1 MNGTLRLA
9 TSEDLLLY
17 LPQGYISVATLLRPP
32 DAGVDPPATTVP
44 VDGHGDE
51 ELLLDALARQVD
63 AQLRGIEVDPGCVA
77 TAGIQVASR
86 AFVPEQFQCVL
97 RALRDIKQIFEARR
111 NATCELDVILF
122 LHNLWEQSRQDKN
135 ARRTARDSVRALITA
150 LSEHDGITPR
160 LWLLDGQ
167 AWDGAM
173 YTIEDLGP
181 VVKQFDPL
189 QLPASLLA
197 HPAMTSL
204 YSFGARSVWFPRDQV
219 LGYLGTRFE
228 VKVFDH
234 EKWIDAATLPYA
246 TVAHECADF
255 IQADLTPI
263 VTEMDFDATSGQRII
278 PEMRCPA
285 LNADRPVPGT
295 VDEMR
300 KVVDDLERSQ
310 LDGIQVRLVE
320 NRKTAL
326 EKLKSAL
333 RSRVDRQLDER
344 EERAAMSVVFLELL
358 RTSSSSSAEG
368 DQIETGRPRTLRQAF
383 AEAFAFFD
391 RVAGYDSS
399 LRDHTSRLQQRLDEQ
414 RRNVRI
420 IRAEMGVAQK
430 RLDGGE
436 DGAAAEL
443 AKLAAQIEACE
454 AEVEATTAEL
464 ETAKG
469 DVKNQD
475 WELIRGREEMGDRL
489 AAEVQE
495 EVAAAGAEVDKRAA
509 ETDETR
515 AALQVAGKALH
526 DARSGMVANF
536 IIFAAVLLIGGF
548 LISWLVPPL
557 FHAASRPTP
566 YLWVIHTSVGA
577 TIFKIWAIVS
587 LALVAFLFLGNLSSV
602 RKLKRAVD
610 QLRRQLEANKAA
622 LVGSL
627 RNYWE
632 AYSKRFTSRC
642 EWIRYSHVFDTNRE
656 LEVFVDELHDS
667 LESFLDDLRDARADA
682 QAQAHDFAL
691 KGKLTEAIVID
702 RAYVDALLAK
712 EARSVD
718 QLAAE
723 FLRGEHHQLSRY
735 FAKGTGDLSVD
746 IHADCAAKIF
756 SHVERTTVL
765 QAMNDGARFDISRA
779 ATALSVFLPLKLNA
793 QTPSMLVVQ
802 GPGPGEVLA
811 ESIQA
816 IAPSPAV
823 VVSDD
828 DERILLLRVAYDV
841 NEKDVT
847 SLQME

>member
-9 TSEDLLLY
+9 TAEDLLPF
-17 LPQGYISVATLLRPP
+17 LPEGYISVATLLRPP
-32 DAGVDPPATTVP
+32 DVGVEPSATTVP
-44 VDGHGDE
+44 TDGHCDE
-51 ELLLDALARQVD
+51 ELLLAALAPEVD
-63 AQLRGIEVDPGCVA
+63 AQLQGVVDPGFVA
-77 TAGIQVASR
+77 TARIQVASR
-86 AFVPEQFQCVL
+86 AFVPEEFQCVL
-97 RALRDIKQIFEARR
+97 RALRDIRRIFEARR

-122 LHNLWEQSRQDKN
+122 LHNLWARSREDKN

-167 AWDGAM
+167 AADGTSF
-173 YTIEDLGP
+173 TIDDLGP

-189 QLPASLLA
+189 QLPAALFA
-197 HPAMTSL
+197 RPAMTSL

-219 LGYLGTRFE
+219 LDYLGTRFE
-228 VKVFDH
+228 VTVFDH
-234 EKWIDAATLPYA
+234 EKWIDGATLPYA

-263 VTEMDFDATSGQRII
+263 LTEMDFDASSGQRII
-278 PEMRCPA
+278 PEVRCPV
-285 LNADRPVPGT
+285 LDADRPVSGAL
-295 VDEMR
+295 DEMR

-333 RSRVDRQLDER
+333 MSRVDRQLDER
-344 EERAAMSVVFLELL
+344 IERAAMSVAFLELL

-391 RVAGYDSS
+391 RVAGYDAS
-399 LRDHTSRLQQRLDEQ
+399 LRDRTSQLQQRLDER

-420 IRAEMGVAQK
+420 MQAEMRVALK
-430 RLDGGE
+430 RLDAGE

-443 AKLAAQIEACE
+443 EALEAQIEGGE
-454 AEVEATTAEL
+454 AEIEATAAEL

-469 DVKNQD
+469 AVKNQD
-475 WELIRGREEMGDRL
+475 WELIRGREGMSDRL

-495 EVAAAGAEVDKRAA
+495 EVAAAGEEVEKRAA

-515 AALQVAGKALH
+515 AALQAAEKALH
-526 DARSGMVANF
+526 DGRSGQVRTLVFFGAL
-536 IIFAAVLLIGGF
+536 LLIVGF

-557 FHAASRPTP
+557 FHAASRPAP
-566 YLWVIHTSVGA
+566 YLWLIHTSVGA
-577 TIFKIWAIVS
+577 TIFKIWVIVS
-587 LALVAFLFLGNLSSV
+587 LVLVACLFLISLANV
-602 RKLKRAVD
+602 RTLKRAVN
-610 QLRRQLEANKAA
+610 QLSRQLEANKAA
-622 LVGSL
+622 LASSL
-627 RNYWE
+627 RNYWN

-656 LEVFVDELHDS
+656 LEVFVDELHHS
-667 LESFLDDLRDARADA
+667 VGSFLDDLRGARAEA
-682 QAQAHDFAL
+682 EAQAHDFAL
-691 KGKLTEAIVID
+691 KGKRTEAIVID
-702 RAYVDALLAK
+702 KAYVDALSAK
-712 EARSVD
+712 ESRTVD

-723 FLRGEHHQLSRY
+723 FLMGEHHKLSRY
-735 FAKGTGDLSVD
+735 FAKGISDLRAD

-756 SHVERTTVL
+756 SHVKRTNVI
-765 QAMNDGARFDISRA
+765 QAMNDGALFDMSRVA
-779 ATALSVFLPLKLNA
+779 ASLSVFLPLRLNA
-793 QTPSMLVVQ
+793 KIPSMLVVQ

-811 ESIQA
+811 ESVQA
-816 IAPSPAV
+816 IAPNPAV
-823 VVSDD
+823 VVTGDE
-828 DERILLLRVAYDV
+828 ERILLLRIAYDA
-841 NEKDVT
+841 NEEDIT
-847 SLQME
+847 SLQVE